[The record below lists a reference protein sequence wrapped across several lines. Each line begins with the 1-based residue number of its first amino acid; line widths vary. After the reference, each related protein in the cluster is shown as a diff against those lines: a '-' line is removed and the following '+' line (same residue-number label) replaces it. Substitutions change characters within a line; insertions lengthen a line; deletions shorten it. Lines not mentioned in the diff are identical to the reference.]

1 MLFINSGPL
10 LLRNVL
16 GVSYQDGTPR
26 GDAISAVNVME
37 KLIQPMLFFSTS
49 LHQFSL
55 EWHKR
60 FYYVIML

>member
-1 MLFINSGPL
+1 M
-10 LLRNVL
+10 L

-55 EWHKR
+55 E
-60 FYYVIML
+60 